1 MMQTSSSFFQKYPWV
16 LFLLCLGVPL
26 IVGGIAG
33 FATVTSLESWYAGLN
48 KPSFNPPNWI
58 FGPVWTT
65 LYALMGISLFLILR
79 EEAWSWKNSS
89 LRIFALQLLLNF
101 LWSFFFFYFESPL
114 LALIDIFLL
123 WASILWMLLDF
134 YPKSKAAALLNI
146 PYLMWVSFASILN
159 GAIFL
164 LNPLA

>member
-1 MMQTSSSFFQKYPWV
+1 M

-26 IVGGIAG
+26 MVGGIAG

>member
-1 MMQTSSSFFQKYPWV
+1 M

-65 LYALMGISLFLILR
+65 LYALMGISLFLVLR
-79 EEAWSWKNSS
+79 EEEWNWKNSS
-89 LRIFALQLLLNF
+89 LRVFALQLLLNF

>member
-1 MMQTSSSFFQKYPWV
+1 M

-79 EEAWSWKNSS
+79 EKAWSWKNSS